1 MRHLC
6 HEKRNKR
13 KLCYVSR
20 SSLWVQAL
28 GSTLAISL
36 FPFIILFFF
45 TLDNSPEQQGVLKVL
60 LR

>member
-1 MRHLC
+1 M
-6 HEKRNKR
+6 
-13 KLCYVSR
+13 
-20 SSLWVQAL
+20 QAL

-45 TLDNSPEQQGVLKVL
+45 TLDNSPEKQGLLKIL